1 MFTSLSKKITE
12 KLKDYGIVA
21 ESDNALY
28 EYGLR
33 QLFTTILNILTMLL
47 IGLAMKMVISAI
59 LYTFAYIPIRIYAG
73 GYHASTPKK
82 CWAFSAV
89 MLVIVLWLLKMTP
102 AVYFLPLAALS
113 LISSIGIAVLSPVED
128 QHKPLDEKEHQIYR
142 FRVRIA
148 LMIEI
153 FIAFALRFI
162 LPLEFAWCSLMVML
176 ILGKFKIKRSK
187 EKGGFE

>member
-1 MFTSLSKKITE
+1 MFISLSKKITE

-21 ESDNALY
+21 ESDKALY

-73 GYHASTPKK
+73 GYHASTPKR

-153 FIAFALRFI
+153 FIAFALWMFHLERFA

-176 ILGKFKIKRSK
+176 ILGKFKIKR
-187 EKGGFE
+187 